1 MHSFNGTRQRRNL
14 LDLNGFA
21 PIHFPLTSYSTDS
34 RTNSKD
40 EMKHTYGDTL
50 FFNNLHLIP
59 DPLKKNLADSVI
71 TGEEKEETN
80 MVETKE
86 AERPQRPDYY
96 PSLAGITSFF
106 SGVLNVMGA
115 IFQKRTTSST
125 SQYYDCFEDYND
137 QQMAPSPWQSSNI
150 EVQNKNERDLFNFAT
165 NNEVNTNLEV
175 GMSEDCRLA
184 ASHCEEKLNQ
194 VRLLLNNKNKRNE
207 QPSKFR
213 LNRPRKAFIK
223 PGSVEESFEDAFSPE
238 DVTCSADNTYIEH
251 YSPYNHHNEE
261 YIHAEAPKVKTEMC
275 TKQPT
280 DIDSLPVENNQK
292 SNVNEQTVTKDSKS
306 VNTEEIVSSCEEK
319 LNKLK
324 ALLKSRSKNVVN
336 NEAEVTREAPEI
348 TNPIPIPVHSSEKP
362 GSHKDLPNETV
373 FGNEI
378 NSTELQS
385 SQDSDCFNEVTGKF
399 FSSSVESED
408 SFQIVFS
415 DSPPNCRRR
424 IPSECDSEDSFIVF
438 EESPDSCYTSH
449 DVFGEDI
456 GEVNHSDFDSDIE
469 EDSGITCKLAHNL
482 SRTFGDLTD
491 DSLYSQDV
499 VDSALVCNE
508 VINDKVN
515 ETEVIQDEGR
525 EDNKCG
531 RLLNERRKAEKQKL
545 PPKKVTFTSEPPK
558 VHVMRVWDFASRQA
572 RVGHWERY
580 ALDRDR
586 FKRRIADV
594 EMAISWVFKRQHRT
608 RIVFQRFRPWWNAE
622 RRRELAEKK
631 EKEEQEKERK
641 KKEDYIAQGVE
652 GNVVTEIES
661 RIDNTDIENVST
673 VNKDLDTKENAIQN
687 KTKELSADCNGYIE
701 DDQSMKCNGIIKKYD
716 LSPNNDSG
724 KLKNHENTGKSK
736 SIDTVSNGNKSF
748 EQKWD
753 HSNFNTNNSKN
764 ELHNDSI
771 VKTPGIK
778 ESIKIVT
785 THDKSN
791 IIHDL
796 QIKDASVDT

>member
-1 MHSFNGTRQRRNL
+1 MHSFNDTRQRRNL
-14 LDLNGFA
+14 LDFNGFA

-71 TGEEKEETN
+71 TGEEKKVPN

-86 AERPQRPDYY
+86 TERPQRPDYY
-96 PSLAGITSFF
+96 PTLAGITSFF

-115 IFQKRTTSST
+115 IFQKRTTSPT

-165 NNEVNTNLEV
+165 NNEVNANLEV
-175 GMSEDCRLA
+175 EMSTDCRLA

-194 VRLLLNNKNKRNE
+194 VRLLLTNKNNRNE

-213 LNRPRKAFIK
+213 LNRPRKAFIEA
-223 PGSVEESFEDAFSPE
+223 GSVEESFEDAFTPE
-238 DVTCSADNTYIEH
+238 DVTCLADNTYIEY
-251 YSPYNHHNEE
+251 YSPCNHHNEE
-261 YIHAEAPKVKTEMC
+261 YIHAEAPKVKIERC
-275 TKQPT
+275 VKEPT
-280 DIDSLPVENNQK
+280 DIVYSLPAENNK
-292 SNVNEQTVTKDSKS
+292 KNDLNEQSVLNDSS
-306 VNTEEIVSSCEEK
+306 FVNTEEVVSSCEEK
-319 LNKLK
+319 LSKLK
-324 ALLKSRSKNVVN
+324 ALLKSKGKKVVN
-336 NEAEVTREAPEI
+336 NEPEATRQAPEI
-348 TNPIPIPVHSSEKP
+348 TNPIPIPVHNSEK
-362 GSHKDLPNETV
+362 SEIHKDFPNETV

-378 NSTELQS
+378 NSTELHS
-385 SQDSDCFNEVTGKF
+385 SQDSDYFNEVTGKF
-399 FSSSVESED
+399 FSSSLESED

-438 EESPDSCYTSH
+438 EESPESCYTSH

-456 GEVNHSDFDSDIE
+456 GEVIHSDFDSDIE

-499 VDSALVCNE
+499 VDSVQVCNE

-515 ETEVIQDEGR
+515 EINVIQDEER
-525 EDNKCG
+525 EDKKCG
-531 RLLNERRKAEKQKL
+531 LLLNERRKAEKRKL
-545 PPKKVTFTSEPPK
+545 PPKKVTFSSQPPK
-558 VHVMRVWDFASRQA
+558 VHVMRVWAFAARQA
-572 RVGHWERY
+572 RAGHWERH
-580 ALDRDR
+580 ALDRER

-631 EKEEQEKERK
+631 EKEEKEKERK
-641 KKEDYIAQGVE
+641 KEEESIAREVE
-652 GNVVTEIES
+652 
-661 RIDNTDIENVST
+661 DNTDIKTVST
-673 VNKDLDTKENAIQN
+673 VNKDVGTKENAIQN
-687 KTKELSADCNGYIE
+687 GTNELNIDCNGLAE
-701 DDQSMKCNGIIKKYD
+701 DDQSMKCNGIIIYES
-716 LSPNNDSG
+716 SPNNGSG
-724 KLKNHENTGKSK
+724 KSRDTENTEISK
-736 SIDTVSNGNKSF
+736 PLETVSDNNNYF
-748 EQKWD
+748 EQYWD
-753 HSNFNTNNSKN
+753 HSNFETNNSN
-764 ELHNDSI
+764 NDELHNDSI
-771 VKTPGIK
+771 VKTTGIN
-778 ESIKIVT
+778 ESVKIAT
-785 THDKSN
+785 TDDKSN
-791 IIHDL
+791 IIRDI
-796 QIKDASVDT
+796 QIKEASVDT